1 MAAAQPS
8 GDGATLQPIMSLCQ
22 NYGFTAW
29 WVGRLGQRRGFD
41 LGFVFDRA
49 TDGAVEVAERGPGKE
64 RGDNHLETPADR
76 P

>member
-22 NYGFTAW
+22 NFGFTAW
-29 WVGRLGQRRGFD
+29 WVGRLD
-41 LGFVFDRA
+41 VGFVFDRA
-49 TDGAVEVAERGPGKE
+49 TDGADEVAERGPGKE
-64 RGDNHLETPADR
+64 RGDNRLETPADR